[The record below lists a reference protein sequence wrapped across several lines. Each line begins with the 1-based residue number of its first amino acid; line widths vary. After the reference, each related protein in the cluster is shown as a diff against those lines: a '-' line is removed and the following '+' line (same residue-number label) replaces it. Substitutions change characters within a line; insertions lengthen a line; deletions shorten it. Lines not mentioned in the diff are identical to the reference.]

1 MIPRS
6 RCVSV
11 ALPALLTV
19 ASVCLAAEPGYVPH
33 KGGVGGGLGYSRF
46 VEDAD
51 YSQDAAGRFSF
62 SGSFRYVVSK
72 GLRWQVSPGFTW
84 SAYAGGSIA
93 PFLDPH
99 FPTDVFLSGAPKK
112 EEMLT
117 LVAPVTG
124 QLQLTMRRG
133 WWLYHFG
140 AGPGAYRVW
149 VENHRKV
156 LQDPVS
162 KRRHR
167 GLYPGVTAELG
178 AERFLRGLTTTSI
191 EGVVGGHL
199 IFAERDPQ
207 FPRGFNSNL
216 LPLDL
221 RLCVNYYFDM
231 ARRKK
236 TIESGVP
243 PKP

>member
-1 MIPRS
+1 MIPRF

-19 ASVCLAAEPGYVPH
+19 ATACFAAEPGYVAH
-33 KGGVGGGLGYSRF
+33 KGGVGGGIGYSRF

-62 SGSFRYVVSK
+62 SGSFRYVMSK
-72 GLRWQVSPGFTW
+72 RLRWQVSPGFTW
-84 SAYAGGSIA
+84 SAYRGGSIA
-93 PFLDPH
+93 PYLDPR
-99 FPTDVFLSGAPKK
+99 FPSDVTLTGAPKK
-112 EEMLT
+112 EETLT
-117 LVAPVTG
+117 LLVPVSA

-140 AGPGAYRVW
+140 AGPGVYRVW
-149 VENHRKV
+149 VENHREV

-162 KRRHR
+162 KNHHR
-167 GLYPGVTAELG
+167 GLYPGVAAELG
-178 AERFLRGLTTTSI
+178 AERFLRGLTTTSV
-191 EGVVGGHL
+191 EGVVTGHL
-199 IFAERDPQ
+199 IFAERDDQ
-207 FPRGFNSNL
+207 FPSGYNSNL
-216 LPLDL
+216 LPIDV

-231 ARRKK
+231 MRRKK
-236 TIESGVP
+236 SIEPGVP